1 MGVRDHT
8 RDRNARKS
16 NRNPLSRLWGDD
28 RGRVPFAIIGVLLLL
43 TSVTFVGHTLT
54 RSGVTTDV
62 DASVAISQT
71 EGVAQSAI
79 RTGAQRGVE
88 AAAAQPLTQA
98 SETDWGRVLQRN
110 ATDTVGPD
118 AGGIATEPGTTDTFR
133 NYLRAMIYRDVESSL
148 ERAGQQVDDIET
160 TVSVP
165 TIEAPADL
173 RAAIDRV
180 SLAQPEDGVLE
191 VTIENVTFI
200 ARSGGRVIDDRETT
214 MTVSIATP
222 IMQLHQRV
230 ERFENALD
238 AGVTER
244 GFTQR
249 FNARIYALGWARGYA
264 QNYQAPIVQVLAN
277 RHIEPAANDAVYRT
291 QKDIFGAADP
301 ELQDANR
308 LGWTCMALKDGG
320 AMFDEYMGSNDV
332 SYGNSTYTGDELV
345 FERSNGS
352 DFAASVPADGSS
364 VANTLCSGAEMALGD
379 QVTGELPSAPGIGDL
394 RGDAPAMNTTDTIGV
409 NETAYV
415 PLAKM
420 AAGDG
425 THAIDSAIDRIYT
438 IDGQAKTQ
446 TTVTDSLDLSG
457 NASCNNSNNAD
468 GTYTITDWQP
478 VNGTTITGAT
488 PQDEYY
494 DATAT
499 VQARVT
505 KYKICHP
512 EPENPIVATDSVTF
526 EVATTFEEANANPN
540 ARIDEMNSVS
550 IGKHKYD
557 RGSRIDGLPA
567 DFRNYD
573 GAGEKLTASILDADV
588 GSDAYAAWVEAAV
601 PNRIDSEADVTTHLD
616 EELTVETRVT
626 LDHEQFL
633 DANLAAAIVS
643 DLDEMQRDAA
653 AITAEY
659 SRTDLLKR
667 GTQSPVT
674 GLIERTKTNLTAQ
687 YLDRTEPYDSVGQ
700 KVIYEARYAYLQ
712 ALLAELETLEDGHE
726 SAVGGIDEQ
735 FNSVGLNLEK
745 ALTFLQEG
753 VSAEAPD
760 PVPLNSSNLTG
771 RVSYEVTGSP
781 TYLVAENLTK
791 RDVPAIAANTTFT
804 PLAMRNEE
812 VFDSP
817 VDDITGD
824 IVKAVLSVFD
834 LGGPDGTVPIKT
846 AGDMLLAGNL
856 ADAAEENPITNSSFE
871 GALDTFEVEVAESV
885 STVSESVADD
895 TVRQLY
901 STEPAACVVSEG
913 RSAPGR
919 GVTCSDRYS
928 ESLIETIT
936 AAHAEIERRTDVA
949 LDRYNTTGR
958 QAIAIGTGNATEPIL
973 EGVSDAIDADAY
985 RHATVFESYD
995 DDQWRILVESALR
1008 PAIENASAIEVD
1020 IEHNKNVEIIE
1031 QTVKTKIGNVAS
1043 EAIEK
1048 RLEDVAKEAKERVRD
1063 KMDQWAGSWS
1073 KKIKRPARI
1082 AGGLPLLPVPTHWYA
1097 TMNAWDVHV
1106 AGEYAR
1112 FEVTANVGSPT
1123 QTTATT
1129 YVRENQ
1135 TVTAD
1140 IAGESRS
1147 LGRVEPIN
1155 FTGRSLLIVITPTGV
1170 GVGDT
1175 DGENPE
1181 CSPTYPAVGVV
1192 DSDRNACTRFG
1203 LGGG

>member
-1 MGVRDHT
+1 MGVRDNT
-8 RDRNARKS
+8 RDRNARRKS
-16 NRNPLSRLWGDD
+16 NGTALSRLWGDD
-28 RGRVPFAIIGVLLLL
+28 RGRVPFAIIGVLLLV

-98 SETDWGRVLQRN
+98 SETDWGRVLQGK
-110 ATDTVGPD
+110 ATGTVGSNT
-118 AGGIATEPGTTDTFR
+118 GRTATTGTFE
-133 NYLRAMIYRDVESSL
+133 NYLRAMIYRDVKSSL
-148 ERAGQQVDDIET
+148 KHAGQQSGDVET

-165 TIEAPADL
+165 TIEKPADL

-180 SLAQPEDGVLE
+180 SLREPEDGVLE
-191 VTIENVTFI
+191 VTIENVRFI
-200 ARSGGRVIDDRETT
+200 ARSEGRVIDDRETT

-345 FERSNGS
+345 FERSNGQNLS
-352 DFAASVPADGSS
+352 ASVPTNGSS
-364 VANTLCSGAEMALGD
+364 VADTLCSGAEMALGD

-425 THAIDSAIDRIYT
+425 EHAIDSAIDRIYT

-505 KYKICHP
+505 KYKKCHP

-601 PNRIDSEADVTTHLD
+601 PNRIDS
-616 EELTVETRVT
+616 
-626 LDHEQFL
+626 
-633 DANLAAAIVS
+633 
-643 DLDEMQRDAA
+643 
-653 AITAEY
+653 
-659 SRTDLLKR
+659 
-667 GTQSPVT
+667 
-674 GLIERTKTNLTAQ
+674 
-687 YLDRTEPYDSVGQ
+687 
-700 KVIYEARYAYLQ
+700 
-712 ALLAELETLEDGHE
+712 
-726 SAVGGIDEQ
+726 
-735 FNSVGLNLEK
+735 
-745 ALTFLQEG
+745 
-753 VSAEAPD
+753 
-760 PVPLNSSNLTG
+760 
-771 RVSYEVTGSP
+771 
-781 TYLVAENLTK
+781 
-791 RDVPAIAANTTFT
+791 
-804 PLAMRNEE
+804 
-812 VFDSP
+812 
-817 VDDITGD
+817 
-824 IVKAVLSVFD
+824 
-834 LGGPDGTVPIKT
+834 
-846 AGDMLLAGNL
+846 
-856 ADAAEENPITNSSFE
+856 
-871 GALDTFEVEVAESV
+871 
-885 STVSESVADD
+885 
-895 TVRQLY
+895 
-901 STEPAACVVSEG
+901 
-913 RSAPGR
+913 
-919 GVTCSDRYS
+919 
-928 ESLIETIT
+928 
-936 AAHAEIERRTDVA
+936 
-949 LDRYNTTGR
+949 
-958 QAIAIGTGNATEPIL
+958 
-973 EGVSDAIDADAY
+973 
-985 RHATVFESYD
+985 
-995 DDQWRILVESALR
+995 
-1008 PAIENASAIEVD
+1008 
-1020 IEHNKNVEIIE
+1020 
-1031 QTVKTKIGNVAS
+1031 
-1043 EAIEK
+1043 
-1048 RLEDVAKEAKERVRD
+1048 
-1063 KMDQWAGSWS
+1063 
-1073 KKIKRPARI
+1073 
-1082 AGGLPLLPVPTHWYA
+1082 
-1097 TMNAWDVHV
+1097 
-1106 AGEYAR
+1106 
-1112 FEVTANVGSPT
+1112 
-1123 QTTATT
+1123 
-1129 YVRENQ
+1129 
-1135 TVTAD
+1135 
-1140 IAGESRS
+1140 
-1147 LGRVEPIN
+1147 
-1155 FTGRSLLIVITPTGV
+1155 
-1170 GVGDT
+1170 
-1175 DGENPE
+1175 
-1181 CSPTYPAVGVV
+1181 
-1192 DSDRNACTRFG
+1192 
-1203 LGGG
+1203 